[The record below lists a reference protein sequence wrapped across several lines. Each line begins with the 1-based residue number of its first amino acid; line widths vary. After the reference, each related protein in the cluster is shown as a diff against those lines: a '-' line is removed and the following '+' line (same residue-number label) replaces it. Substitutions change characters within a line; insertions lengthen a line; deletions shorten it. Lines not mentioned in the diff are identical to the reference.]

1 MYLLIC
7 SRTVTM
13 STGGLT
19 SYLFQEDEEKV
30 SFDTQDVQR
39 LESFIGRIENDLKKR
54 GGASFNG
61 GDGDTFLSDDDEW
74 IMDATEI
81 TIPDQ
86 VPESVGII
94 NIDEEA
100 SVSPVGESF
109 SLPDQVPGSV
119 GIITIEDG
127 TSVGESFSLPDQVL
141 GSDESTTTVKDAT
154 CLSPDQAS
162 GSVRIPHQQSIL
174 KKGKDRKMI
183 YTKKRGVNENKKN
196 GVNEKKE
203 EKKKKK
209 DLNISSCSRC
219 SIIRCI
225 LTQGV
230 KNGSGLDV
238 QEDVEPLMIDLLSKK
253 KTCKNCKKVLT
264 ILSG

>member
-1 MYLLIC
+1 
-7 SRTVTM
+7 M
-13 STGGLT
+13 S
-19 SYLFQEDEEKV
+19 DEEKV

-109 SLPDQVPGSV
+109 SLPDQVPGS
-119 GIITIEDG
+119 
-127 TSVGESFSLPDQVL
+127 
-141 GSDESTTTVKDAT
+141 DESTTKVKDAA

-196 GVNEKKE
+196 GVGKNFQE
-203 EKKKKK
+203 
-209 DLNISSCSRC
+209 
-219 SIIRCI
+219 I
-225 LTQGV
+225 LR
-230 KNGSGLDV
+230 
-238 QEDVEPLMIDLLSKK
+238 
-253 KTCKNCKKVLT
+253 
-264 ILSG
+264 